1 MDVESLGKIVTI
13 MTGVLVILQ
22 FVALVYMMY
31 TNYVR
36 FKEEKKVWK
45 RAETMERALINS
57 LENPLKLDN
66 NNENKGE

>member
-13 MTGVLVILQ
+13 MTGALVILQ
-22 FVALVYMMY
+22 FIALIYMMY
-31 TNYVR
+31 TNHVR
-36 FKEEKKVWK
+36 FREEKKVWK